1 MEVPARRLAALFI
14 FGVIALYSPILG
26 AFNYPRSVFGIPILP
41 LYLFG
46 VWIGLVAVAWA
57 LIRGAER

>member
-1 MEVPARRLAALFI
+1 MEVSARRLAALFI
-14 FGVIALYSPILG
+14 VGVIALYSPILG
-26 AFNYPRSVFGIPILP
+26 AFNHPGSVFGIPILP